1 MKTIGFR
8 ISDELFKEIK
18 LKAVKQEVTVKD
30 YITELI
36 KKDLQK
42 EKE

>member
-1 MKTIGFR
+1 MKKLIV
-8 ISDELFKEIK
+8 EINDDLHK
-18 LKAVKQEVTVKD
+18 CVRRMALEKSVSIKQ